1 MFDSLFLAA
10 AQFVDKHKKNIIQRV
25 KKVDFIID
33 DLRPLIGTEQYS
45 TIIAASTN
53 NEKMEKLYSVLSE
66 GYEIKDKFYQSLL
79 KNERDLIQHLIN
91 FGKKSSS

>member
-1 MFDSLFLAA
+1 M
-10 AQFVDKHKKNIIQRV
+10 DKHKKNIIQRV
-25 KKVDFIID
+25 EKVDFIID

-53 NEKMEKLYSVLSE
+53 NEKMEKLYSVLS
-66 GYEIKDKFYQSLL
+66 YEIKDKFYQSLL

-91 FGKKSSS
+91 FGKKSSI